1 MSRLGMPFSI
11 FSKRPNQY
19 HLHVNDEGSI
29 HCTSSVQNERT
40 YETIRRFG
48 LLLPKKWFIFVL
60 NTVHIYY
67 NMKVISSIKFRV
79 SQKKYLDIAATKRI
93 IIKWKNE
100 FIEIV
105 HHSNS
110 IPDNPCPGND
120 LYFDN
125 PQIIERIEKALKQVK
140 EGKVIELTSE
150 NQKVFLG

>member
-1 MSRLGMPFSI
+1 
-11 FSKRPNQY
+11 
-19 HLHVNDEGSI
+19 
-29 HCTSSVQNERT
+29 
-40 YETIRRFG
+40 
-48 LLLPKKWFIFVL
+48 
-60 NTVHIYY
+60 
-67 NMKVISSIKFRV
+67 MKVISSIEFRV
-79 SQKKYLDIAATKRI
+79 RQKKYLDIAATKRI